1 MPTTITSILMCK
13 CVNPP
18 NRKQVRGCSCARAGV
33 RLRTCIRLCVFIS
46 ICILTEL
53 PGVARGEKAA
63 TGSTYDY
70 LQTFQNVL
78 LVCTT
83 YALQYL

>member
-1 MPTTITSILMCK
+1 MGA
-13 CVNPP
+13 
-18 NRKQVRGCSCARAGV
+18 RVRECARAGV

-53 PGVARGEKAA
+53 LGVARGEMAA

-83 YALQYL
+83 GGQPWPSG